1 MCIAISGQDNR
12 IIKYLLI
19 LIFSF
24 INFSCFNK
32 EEPEFK
38 NKHHEK
44 KASKGYKSDYLSVY
58 FIQKGTTFPVRME
71 CNFTQDNCK
80 SGDAMHY
87 RKVSDSIFLNIFF
100 NEYNKLEISKESS
113 NIDVR
118 FKIFIHLNDKK
129 VDTLCLGENQ
139 GIVKN
144 GIKMNDS
151 KVFMKLIK
159 TKINYDSVF
168 NDPMKE
174 YRKAIEEELK

>member
-1 MCIAISGQDNR
+1 MINR

-38 NKHHEK
+38 NNHHGK

-100 NEYNKLEISKESS
+100 NEYNKLKISKELS

-118 FKIFIHLNDKK
+118 LKIFIHHNNKK
-129 VDTLCLGENQ
+129 VDTLCLGENY
-139 GIVKN
+139 GIIKN

-151 KVFMKLIK
+151 KVFLNLIK
-159 TKINYDSVF
+159 TKINYESVF
-168 NDPMKE
+168 NDPMEE
-174 YRKAIEEELK
+174 YKKAMEEELK

>member
-1 MCIAISGQDNR
+1 MEIINR

-38 NKHHEK
+38 NNHYEK
-44 KASKGYKSDYLSVY
+44 KASKGYKNNCLSVY
-58 FIQKGTTFPVRME
+58 FIQKGTTFPVRMD
-71 CNFTQDNCK
+71 CNFTQDNGK
-80 SGDAMHY
+80 YGDAMHY
-87 RKVSDSIFLNIFF
+87 KRISDSIFLNIFL

-118 FKIFIHLNDKK
+118 FKIFIHHNNKK
-129 VDTLCLGENQ
+129 VDTLCLGENY
-139 GIVKN
+139 GIIKN

-151 KVFMKLIK
+151 KVFLNLIK
-159 TKINYDSVF
+159 TKINYESVF
-168 NDPMKE
+168 NDPMEE
-174 YRKAIEEELK
+174 YKKAMEEELK